1 VRCREISFRKI
12 SIHRIE
18 FRRLQFAEYRL
29 AEYRFTKPSFSESTF
44 SNFDPWIINLP
55 IPIPLN
61 VASHRPLIDLRFCR
75 YCSTGFNLVKSNFA
89 EFHFA
94 NSSLAESTL
103 HVDKISRPNW
113 NLAKRD
119 SMKRLS
125 AKPNLTNSG
134 FISKL
139 RRTVL

>member
-1 VRCREISFRKI
+1 VLVRCREISFRKI

-113 NLAKRD
+113 NWSD